1 MSISVNA
8 IVRLIVFGALAL
20 QSAAGWTQAYPSRP
34 IRIVTSEPGGGND
47 ILARIVADGLS
58 NSLPQRAI
66 VDNRG
71 IVAVEI
77 AAKAAPDGHTL
88 VVYGATI
95 WLMQYLRDKVA
106 WDPLKDF
113 VPVTLAVKL
122 PNIVAVHPALPVKS
136 VKELI
141 TLAKAKPG
149 QLNYAAG
156 TIGVSPHL
164 SAELFKVLAGVNI
177 VMIPYKGGGPALN
190 GLVGGE
196 AQLMF
201 PNVGAVIAHIRS
213 GKVRA
218 LAVSTVKPSPLVP
231 DLPTIASIV
240 PGYDT
245 AATICVFAP
254 ARTPAAIIDLL
265 SRDMGRTL
273 TRPEVKE
280 RLFNLGTEVVASS
293 PAELA
298 AYMRADMAK
307 MGKIIKDAGIHE

>member
-1 MSISVNA
+1 MSADASTLI
-8 IVRLIVFGALAL
+8 RLIVLGVLVLPSAL
-20 QSAAGWTQAYPSRP
+20 GWPQAYPSRP
-34 IRIVTSEPGGGND
+34 VRIVTSEPGGGND
-47 ILARIVADGLS
+47 ILARIVADGLT

-77 AAKAAPDGHTL
+77 AAKATPDGHTL
-88 VVYGATI
+88 VVYGATV
-95 WLMQYLRDKVA
+95 WLMQFLRNKVA

-113 VPVTLAVKL
+113 APVTLAVQL
-122 PNIVAVHPALPVKS
+122 PNILVVHPTLPVKS

-141 TLAKAKPG
+141 ALAKAKPG
-149 QLNYAAG
+149 ELNYAAG

-164 SAELFKVLAGVNI
+164 SAEMFKAMAGVNI

-190 GLVGGE
+190 GLIGGE

-201 PNVGAVIAHIRS
+201 PNAGAVIAHVRS
-213 GKVRA
+213 GRVRA
-218 LAVSTVKPSPLVP
+218 LAVSTAKRSPLVP
-231 DLPTIASIV
+231 DLPTIASTL
-240 PGYDT
+240 PGYET

-265 SRDMGRTL
+265 SREMARTL

-280 RLFNLGTEVVASS
+280 RLFNLGAEVVASS

-298 AYMRADMAK
+298 AYMRADMAR
-307 MGKIIKDAGIHE
+307 MGKVIKDAGIHE

>member
-1 MSISVNA
+1 MSVNVKTL
-8 IVRLIVFGALAL
+8 IRLILLGALVLAP
-20 QSAAGWTQAYPSRP
+20 AVGWPQAYPSRP

-47 ILARIVADGLS
+47 ILARIVADGLT

-77 AAKAAPDGHTL
+77 AAKATPDGHTL

-95 WLMQYLRDKVA
+95 WLMQFLRDKVA

-113 VPVTLAVKL
+113 APVTLAVQL
-122 PNIVAVHPALPVKS
+122 PNVLVVHPTLPVKS

-141 TLAKAKPG
+141 ALAKAKPG
-149 QLNYAAG
+149 ELNYAAG

-164 SAELFKVLAGVNI
+164 SAELFKALAGVNI
-177 VMIPYKGGGPALN
+177 IMIPYKGGGPALN
-190 GLVGGE
+190 GLIGGE
-196 AQLMF
+196 AHLMF
-201 PNVGAVIAHIRS
+201 PNAGAVIAHIRS
-213 GKVRA
+213 GRVRA
-218 LAVSTVKPSPLVP
+218 LAVSTAKPSPLLP
-231 DLPTIASIV
+231 DLPTIASTV

-254 ARTPAAIIDLL
+254 AHTPAAIIDLL
-265 SRDMGRTL
+265 SHEMARTL
-273 TRPEVKE
+273 NRPEVKQ
-280 RLFNLGTEVVASS
+280 RLSNLGAEVVASS

-307 MGKIIKDAGIHE
+307 MGKVIKDAGIHE